1 MEVGTLVHAAAN
13 PATDTTNSLD
23 ILFINHPFFLASR
36 SKAQPSHFFPTPNKL
51 VNEKTCSE
59 ITLGAT
65 AVTIALPKG
74 KNNFLACC
82 IGTTR
87 MIFSLNLGNTNKS
100 TRVACHLLY
109 KLREQLTKQH

>member
-1 MEVGTLVHAAAN
+1 MEVGTVVHAAAN

-36 SKAQPSHFFPTPNKL
+36 SKAQTSHFFPTPNKL
-51 VNEKTCSE
+51 VNEKTYCK
-59 ITLGAT
+59 LPGGAT

-100 TRVACHLLY
+100 ARVACHLLY